1 MALTIRSGPWT
12 SDQVDAYL
20 RATVIPLRLASAGR
34 KLLVQSLWFEFDGSS
49 LWCAS
54 QSDSVLV
61 RRLRKDDR
69 VGFEVSADTPPYR
82 GVRGHGRAHLDPPRA
97 ADLLPRLIERYL
109 GPNVDGKPRPL
120 ADWLLSRIDDE
131 VAIRIDGLTVTSWDY
146 SARM

>member
-1 MALTIRSGPWT
+1 MAMEIRSGPWT
-12 SDQVDAYL
+12 SDQVDQYL
-20 RATVIPLRLASAGR
+20 RATAIPLRLATAGR

-69 VGFEVSADTPPYR
+69 IGFEVSADAPPYR

-109 GPNVDGKPRPL
+109 GSTPSPL
-120 ADWLLSRIDDE
+120 ADWLLSRIDNE
-131 VAIRIDGLTVTSWDY
+131 VAIRIDDLTVTSWDY

>member
-1 MALTIRSGPWT
+1 MTSVTIRSGPWS
-12 SDQVDAYL
+12 SDDVTDYL
-20 RATVIPLRLASAGR
+20 QSSVIPLRLASAG
-34 KLLVQSLWFEFDGSS
+34 KHLLVQSLWFEFDGTS

-69 VGFEVSADTPPYR
+69 VGFEVSADQPPYR

-109 GPNVDGKPRPL
+109 GSGPSPL
-120 ADWLLSRIDDE
+120 ADWLLSRIDSE
-131 VAIRIDGLTVTSWDY
+131 IAIRIDGLTVSSWDY

>member
-1 MALTIRSGPWT
+1 MAPLQIRSGPW
-12 SDQVDAYL
+12 SPEQIDAYL
-20 RATVIPLRLASAGR
+20 RATTIPLRLASAG
-34 KLLVQSLWFEFDGSS
+34 KHVLVQSLWFDFDGTS

-69 VGFEVSADTPPYR
+69 VGFEVSADQPPYR

-97 ADLLPRLIERYL
+97 ADLLPRLIDRYL
-109 GPNVDGKPRPL
+109 GSESSPL
-120 ADWLLSRIDDE
+120 ADWLLSRIDSE
-131 VAIRIDGLTVTSWDY
+131 VAIRIDRLTVSSWDY

>member
-1 MALTIRSGPWT
+1 MALTIRSGPW
-12 SDQVDAYL
+12 SLDQVDEHL
-20 RATVIPLRLASAGR
+20 RTTAIPLRLASAGR
-34 KLLVQSLWFEFDGSS
+34 NLLVQSLWFEFDGSS

-69 VGFEVSADTPPYR
+69 IGFEVSADAPPYR

-109 GPNVDGKPRPL
+109 GPEPSPL
-120 ADWLLSRIDDE
+120 ADWLLSRIDNE

>member
-1 MALTIRSGPWT
+1 MAPLQLRSGPW
-12 SDQVDAYL
+12 SSEQVDEYL
-20 RATVIPLRLASAGR
+20 RATAIPLRLASVG
-34 KLLVQSLWFEFDGSS
+34 KHVLVQSLWFEFDGTS

-69 VGFEVSADTPPYR
+69 VGFEVSADQPPYR

-109 GPNVDGKPRPL
+109 GSASSPL
-120 ADWLLSRIDDE
+120 ADWLLSRIDSE
-131 VAIRIDGLTVTSWDY
+131 VAIRIDRLTVSSWDY

>member
-1 MALTIRSGPWT
+1 MASVTIRSGPWSASEVTDHLT
-12 SDQVDAYL
+12 SS
-20 RATVIPLRLASAGR
+20 VIPLRLASAG
-34 KLLVQSLWFEFDGSS
+34 KQLLVQSLWFDFDGTS

-69 VGFEVSADTPPYR
+69 VGFEVSSDQPPYR

-109 GPNVDGKPRPL
+109 GPAPSPL
-120 ADWLLSRIDDE
+120 GSWLLSRIDSE
-131 VAIRIDGLTVTSWDY
+131 VAIRIDRLTVSSWDY
-146 SARM
+146 SGRM

>member
-1 MALTIRSGPWT
+1 MAWEIRSGPWAPQ
-12 SDQVDAYL
+12 QVDDFL
-20 RATVIPLRLASAGR
+20 RTTAIPLRLASAGR
-34 KLLVQSLWFEFDGSS
+34 NLLVQSLWYEFDGSS

-54 QSDSVLV
+54 QTDSVLV

-69 VGFEVSADTPPYR
+69 VGFEVSADSPPYR

-97 ADLLPRLIERYL
+97 ADLLPRLIDRYL
-109 GPNVDGKPRPL
+109 GPKPSPL
-120 ADWLLSRIDDE
+120 ADWLLSRIDNE

>member
-1 MALTIRSGPWT
+1 MAWEIRSGPWT
-12 SDQVDAYL
+12 VEQVDDYL
-20 RATVIPLRLASAGR
+20 RTTAIPLRLASAGR
-34 KLLVQSLWFEFDGSS
+34 NLLVQSLWFEFDGSS

-69 VGFEVSADTPPYR
+69 IGFEVSADSPPYR

-97 ADLLPRLIERYL
+97 ADLLPRLIDRYL
-109 GPNVDGKPRPL
+109 GPTPSPL
-120 ADWLLSRIDDE
+120 ADWLLSRVDNE
-131 VAIRIDGLTVTSWDY
+131 VAIRIDGLVVTSWDY

>member
-1 MALTIRSGPWT
+1 MAWEIRSGPWT
-12 SDQVDAYL
+12 EEQVDDYL
-20 RATVIPLRLASAGR
+20 RTTAIPLRLASAGR
-34 KLLVQSLWFEFDGSS
+34 NLLVQSLWFEFDGSS

-69 VGFEVSADTPPYR
+69 IGFEVSADSPPYR

-97 ADLLPRLIERYL
+97 ADLLPRLIDRYL
-109 GPNVDGKPRPL
+109 GPTPSPL
-120 ADWLLSRIDDE
+120 ADWLLSRVDNE
-131 VAIRIDGLTVTSWDY
+131 VAIRIDGLVVTSWDY

>member
-1 MALTIRSGPWT
+1 MALTIRSGPWPLER
-12 SDQVDAYL
+12 VDEYL
-20 RATVIPLRLASAGR
+20 RTTAIPLRLASAGR
-34 KLLVQSLWFEFDGSS
+34 NLLVQSLWFEFDGSS

-69 VGFEVSADTPPYR
+69 IGFEVSADAPPYR

-109 GPNVDGKPRPL
+109 GPEPSPL
-120 ADWLLSRIDDE
+120 ADWLLSRVDNE